1 MPLLKVVIPLCLGI
15 ALSKSFPQQSL
26 YTRDFLVL
34 AALGLSLSAIFI
46 KRRSTLK
53 SYCILSLFVLIGY
66 LHQHFSSIDY
76 HYNHFSVYNG
86 ATYYVLS
93 PENSKQIDG
102 NVRAQCRVLY
112 AGITQDSLIK
122 TSGKCMVYLKDMNL
136 EDMQSGDV
144 IITNAEFRR
153 EKKNT
158 NPEVFDY
165 QAFLHNRG
173 IYHSMFCTKPSY
185 QLLENKKI
193 DIWDQARRYQNLCQG
208 ILSHH
213 IKKKNNLAVISAMVL
228 GERNLLSDELYD
240 AFTDTGSVH
249 ILAVSGLHVGIVS
262 ALIAICLMFLSNS
275 NKYSRVLKFIL
286 SIAAVWGFALLT
298 GAAAAVT
305 RAAIMFSLYFF
316 AKSIGRKGI
325 SFNVLSLAAL
335 LMLLYSPSFLFQAGF
350 QFSFLALAG
359 IMFFYK
365 RIRNLIKTKYRIING
380 IWNLMA
386 MSFAAQLLVS
396 PLAIFYFHKLPL
408 YFWLTGV
415 FAVPFAGI
423 LLSAGLILLL
433 SHLVLGAEAILTK
446 LIAFCLEHLL
456 SFFNSVIFQSQ
467 KLPYCSADGLWIS
480 ETSIFIIYCAMLV
493 GMLFLAHRKVKYL
506 YICLTL
512 LIAQSVNHNLEN
524 WIIKREKEFVVYD
537 IYSDSVSH
545 IFFQGKL
552 LSINPGINSPRQVDY
567 ITQNNVLA
575 QRVYKEIT
583 AEEVGSKIV
592 EGFYSLDGYL
602 FLFYPSESILDFECK
617 EPIDFLVLSE
627 HSFTD
632 IRKLAKRFEINQIII
647 DGTVKKYKTAITRA
661 AYELGIPIH
670 FTTNHGAFEVIL

>member
-1 MPLLKVVIPLCLGI
+1 MNYGLKAMPLLKVVIPLCLGI

-26 YTRDFLVL
+26 YTRDFIVL
-34 AALGLSLSAIFI
+34 AAFSLCVSAIFI

-53 SYCILSLFVLIGY
+53 SYCILSLFVIIGY
-66 LHQHFSSIDY
+66 LHQHFSNLDY
-76 HYNHFSVYNG
+76 QSNHFSTYHD

-93 PENSKQIDG
+93 PENSKQIDD

-112 AGITQDSLIK
+112 TGITRDSIIK
-122 TSGKCMVYLKDMNL
+122 TSGKLMVYLKDMDL
-136 EDMQSGDV
+136 EKIQSGDI

-173 IYHSMFCTKPSY
+173 IYHSMYCAKSSY
-185 QLLENKKI
+185 QLLANI
-193 DIWDQARRYQNLCQG
+193 NINIWDQARRYQHSCQQ

-262 ALIAICLMFLSNS
+262 ALIAICLMFLSNA
-275 NKYSRVLKFIL
+275 NRYTRAIKFIL
-286 SIAAVWGFALLT
+286 SIVAVWGFALLT

-316 AKSIGRKGI
+316 AKSIRRKGI
-325 SFNVLSLAAL
+325 SFNVLSLAAFI
-335 LMLLYSPSFLFQAGF
+335 MLLYSPSFLFQAGF

-365 RIRNLIKTKYRIING
+365 RIRNLINTRYRIVNW
-380 IWNLMA
+380 IWNLMS
-386 MSFAAQLLVS
+386 MSFAAQILVS

-415 FAVPFAGI
+415 FAVPFAVI
-423 LLSAGLILLL
+423 LLSSGLILIL
-433 SHLVLGAEAILTK
+433 SHLVFGAESILTT
-446 LIAFCLEHLL
+446 LIAFCLEHML

-480 ETSIFIIYCAMLV
+480 ESSIFLIYCGMMA

-512 LIAQSVNHNLEN
+512 LIIQSVNHNLEN

-552 LSINPGINSPRQVDY
+552 LSINPGINSPRQVEY
-567 ITQNNVLA
+567 ITQNNVL
-575 QRVYKEIT
+575 
-583 AEEVGSKIV
+583 
-592 EGFYSLDGYL
+592 
-602 FLFYPSESILDFECK
+602 
-617 EPIDFLVLSE
+617 
-627 HSFTD
+627 
-632 IRKLAKRFEINQIII
+632 
-647 DGTVKKYKTAITRA
+647 
-661 AYELGIPIH
+661 
-670 FTTNHGAFEVIL
+670 